1 MAGIWDEDLNEP
13 VRPEMPPPATG
24 RPAKPLGE
32 AMPAVPYVTGT
43 FGADLDPPPV
53 KVAAPAKGPD
63 NRPFLTRAD
72 EAVGDAIRGFT
83 NAVTF
88 GNMDRIAGAG
98 NYYTGRGG
106 PEKLSDLV
114 TGKRAP
120 QSYDEAVNAQV
131 KLSEEAAKRSPIA
144 TLGGEIAGGVAL
156 PGFGAQALAA
166 KWGNTALH
174 TAQQARNA
182 RLAAYGTVG
191 AGTGALQGAGNTYT
205 GNPAD
210 YAQNALIGGAFG
222 GVLGSAL
229 GGAVGPRP
237 RVSAAKTPTADET
250 YAARDFMYDKLRAN
264 PAWYENPY
272 LATAGDKV
280 ARDTAHY
287 TPSDIPSTRHAI
299 ERMRA
304 STEIPGGGNTPAEIE
319 SIRAGINAIPKGPE
333 RAADRRAGYEVKKA
347 IDEFYTNPPLGAVR
361 VGDKPAAADAAEI
374 ADLARRLHGAGR
386 RSETFENVLHDAN
399 LAANRPGGSGSYAD
413 HVWAGVRGLEKSDRP
428 GAMPKLAGYSD
439 AEKAALEKI
448 AYPGF
453 GQRSLRAVGTA
464 LGGGTNYGPINPV
477 TLAAGGA
484 GTGGLLANYLGAD
497 PTTGAALGAVAPL
510 TGLAMR
516 SGSNRMARKAIQDAY
531 DVIHQSN
538 PLYDARVLTAG
549 TKSGGGL
556 PPTTNDA
563 VRNAITAEIVKRNP
577 ELLPAIT
584 VEE

>member
-72 EAVGDAIRGFT
+72 EAAGDAIRGFT

-98 NYYTGRGG
+98 ERAIG
-106 PEKLSDLV
+106 
-114 TGKRAP
+114 RAP
-120 QSYDEAVNAQV
+120 SYEEGVNAQV
-131 KLSEEAAKRSPIA
+131 KLSEEAAKRSPTA
-144 TLGGEIAGGVAL
+144 TLGGELAGGVAL
-156 PGFGAQALAA
+156 PGFGAGALATR
-166 KWGNTALH
+166 WGNTALH

-237 RVSAAKTPTADET
+237 RVSAAKTPTTDET

-287 TPSDIPSTRHAI
+287 TPTDIPSTRHAI

-319 SIRAGINAIPKGPE
+319 SIRAGINAIPFDPG
-333 RAADRRAGYEVKKA
+333 RAADRKAGRLVKNA

-361 VGDKPAAADAAEI
+361 VGDKAAAADAAET
-374 ADLARRLHGAGR
+374 ADLARKLHGAGR
-386 RSETFENVLHDAN
+386 RGHTFDNILHDAN
-399 LAANRPGGSGSYAD
+399 LAANRPGGTGSYAD

-453 GQRSLRAVGTA
+453 GQRFLRGGSKY
-464 LGGGTNYGPINPV
+464 LGADQQGFINPIS
-477 TLAAGGA
+477 LAAGGA
-484 GTGGLLANYLGAD
+484 GIAGTAGSYLGAD
-497 PTTGAALGAVAPL
+497 PTSTAILGAALPL

-516 SGSNRMARKAIQDAY
+516 VGSNRMANKAIRNAY

-538 PLYDARVLTAG
+538 PLYDARVLTSG